1 MSTRCASGV
10 STVHLA
16 LSWNESLR
24 LNANQAAS
32 TGSWSGD
39 SDQLHMQVR
48 SPKAAD
54 IRLDTEHAI
63 KHERMSPTPDARPGL
78 SGTEGSE
85 RSSVAELV
93 GRADRPTWPDP
104 WQALRRL

>member
-63 KHERMSPTPDARPGL
+63 KHERMSPTPDARPNL
-78 SGTEGSE
+78 SGTEGNPWPRVFWQE
-85 RSSVAELV
+85 RA
-93 GRADRPTWPDP
+93 GRCPATSCCS
-104 WQALRRL
+104 